1 MDWWLSVGL
10 CGVVFEPCA
19 LKSCVDV
26 LTVYGIRDLLVGKN
40 TVGDYR
46 ACLASGFLF
55 CVYSLRV
62 SLLLTCGLYEYSA
75 CHLSY

>member
-26 LTVYGIRDLLVGKN
+26 LIVYGIRALLVGKN
-40 TVGDYR
+40 IVGETLGP
-46 ACLASGFLF
+46 ALPLVSCFGFLP
-55 CVYSLRV
+55 
-62 SLLLTCGLYEYSA
+62 
-75 CHLSY
+75 